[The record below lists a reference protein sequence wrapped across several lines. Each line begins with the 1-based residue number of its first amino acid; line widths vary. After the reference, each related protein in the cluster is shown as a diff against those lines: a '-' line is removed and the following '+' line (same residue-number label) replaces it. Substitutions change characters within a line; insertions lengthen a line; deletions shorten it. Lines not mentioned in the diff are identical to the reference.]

1 MNVICI
7 LNSLD
12 MKISTKYVHTTKLYC

>member
-1 MNVICI
+1 MRGICI

-12 MKISTKYVHTTKLYC
+12 TEIDSNYKEIKLL